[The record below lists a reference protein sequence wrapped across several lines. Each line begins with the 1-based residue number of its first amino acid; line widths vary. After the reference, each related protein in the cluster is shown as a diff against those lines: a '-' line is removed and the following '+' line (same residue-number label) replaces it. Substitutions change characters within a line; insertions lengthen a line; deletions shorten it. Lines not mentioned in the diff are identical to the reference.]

1 MSTLRIRSI
10 HHAAL
15 QSRKLAALTGDAERC
30 WWRLQ
35 CACDDDGRVE
45 DDPEVLAS
53 LLFQVM
59 RSVTEEQVDGWL
71 AEMADLGLIVRYEV
85 DGRAC
90 LAVVDWHDKQKPRR
104 PQSSSL
110 PEPPVV
116 APRPTPSVHVATTTD
131 KVPRRGEE
139 RRGGGEEGGV
149 GGDPVLTPI
158 PPPQPPAERGE
169 HGGPHDNCR
178 ECGTNRRSTAT
189 ARSLAPIASLGD
201 AYRDAGPI
209 LEELRGIVPAA
220 SIPADVR
227 AGLRGA
233 S

>member
-15 QSRKLAALTGDAERC
+15 QSRKLAALSGDAERC

-104 PQSSSL
+104 PQSVRL
-110 PEPPVV
+110 
-116 APRPTPSVHVATTTD
+116 RPYMS
-131 KVPRRGEE
+131 RRRRTKSPGEE
-139 RRGGGEEGGV
+139 RRGEEEERRGVWGE
-149 GGDPVLTPI
+149 I
-158 PPPQPPAERGE
+158 P
-169 HGGPHDNCR
+169 C
-178 ECGTNRRSTAT
+178 
-189 ARSLAPIASLGD
+189 
-201 AYRDAGPI
+201 
-209 LEELRGIVPAA
+209 
-220 SIPADVR
+220 
-227 AGLRGA
+227 
-233 S
+233 